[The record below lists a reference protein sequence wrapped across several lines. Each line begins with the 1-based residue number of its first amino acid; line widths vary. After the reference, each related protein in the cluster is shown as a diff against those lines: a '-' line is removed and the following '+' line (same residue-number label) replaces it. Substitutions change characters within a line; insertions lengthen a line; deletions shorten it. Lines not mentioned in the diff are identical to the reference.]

1 MTPGRVLDVSA
12 LVDIAVA
19 KTRYSRHI
27 VAMCLYRGGGLCVPS
42 SALAAVYSIAPLDTQ
57 AELFDLLT
65 GPGVTIDDLTAGKAP
80 DIGELLDGAND
91 VVAGHVVWCARHT
104 HWPILT
110 DRGSQLT
117 LLDPRVMI
125 DPIP

>member
-1 MTPGRVLDVSA
+1 MIPGRVLDVSA

-42 SALAAVYSIAPLDTQ
+42 SALAVAYSIVPLDTQ
-57 AELFDLLT
+57 AELLDLLM
-65 GPGVTIDDLTAGKAP
+65 GPGVTIDDLTAGKAT
-80 DIGELLDGAND
+80 DIGEILDGAND
-91 VVAGHVVWCARHT
+91 VVAGHVVWCARNT

-110 DRGSQLT
+110 DRGHQLT